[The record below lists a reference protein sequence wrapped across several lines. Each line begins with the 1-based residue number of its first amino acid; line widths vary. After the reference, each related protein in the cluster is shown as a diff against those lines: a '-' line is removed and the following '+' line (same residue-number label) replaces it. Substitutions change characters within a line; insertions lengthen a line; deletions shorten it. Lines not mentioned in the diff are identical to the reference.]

1 MIKVWYCI
9 DDGYIFENITLP
21 GDNDM
26 KKILTILMT
35 LLLSFTLFGCAP
47 EKQEAPVE
55 EVQEESAAIEVN
67 DQIGRLVTLEKP
79 AEKVVS
85 TYYLVTA
92 SMLTL
97 GLKEKIVGVEM
108 KANSRGLYKLAAPE
122 LIELPGVGSGKEIN
136 VEAIASLE
144 PDVVFLPK
152 KQKDAA
158 EVLEGLGIPSIV
170 VDPESYEKFN
180 ELLSIIGKVCA
191 VESKAE
197 ELIAYYDGVVSEVS
211 SATANAETPS
221 VYIAGDSSILH
232 TCGGNMYQREMVEIA
247 GGECVSA
254 PLEGSSW
261 TDISL
266 EQLLEWDPEYI
277 FVVNYAEYTIDD
289 LLNDETLKDLR
300 AVKENKVFMI
310 PSKIEAWDYPQPSS
324 VLGLYW
330 MAGILHPELIEK
342 DRYVK
347 EAVAFYKNYYA
358 IDVTDEDF

>member
-1 MIKVWYCI
+1 MRKM
-9 DDGYIFENITLP
+9 FA
-21 GDNDM
+21 
-26 KKILTILMT
+26 ILFSF
-35 LLLSFTLFGCAP
+35 LLVLSLCGCAP
-47 EKQEAPVE
+47 KKE
-55 EVQEESAAIEVN
+55 EETPAEEPAEETSSIQVT
-67 DQIGRLVTLEKP
+67 DQIGRTVTLERP
-79 AEKVVS
+79 AEKAVS

-92 SMLTL
+92 SMLTM
-97 GLKEKIVGVEM
+97 GLKDKIVGVEM
-108 KANSRGLYKLAAPE
+108 KANSRGLYQLAAPE

-158 EVLEGLGIPSIV
+158 DVLEGLGIPSIV
-170 VDPESYEKFN
+170 VDPETYEKFN
-180 ELLSIIGKVCA
+180 ELISIIGKVCGNQD
-191 VESKAE
+191 KAN
-197 ELIAYYDGVVSEVS
+197 ELISYYDGVVSEVS
-211 SATANAETPS
+211 SATANVDTPS

-232 TCGGNMYQREMVEIA
+232 TCGGGMYQREMVEIA

-277 FVVNYAEYTIDD
+277 FVVSYAEYAIED
-289 LLNDETLKDLR
+289 LLKDETLKDLR
-300 AVKENKVFMI
+300 AIKENKVYMI

-330 MAGILHPELIEK
+330 MAGILHPDIIEE
-342 DRYVK
+342 DRYIK
-347 EAVAFYKNYYA
+347 EAASFYKNYYA